1 MPIGSVIPSGV
12 MEIAEIVG
20 AVTVAVVD
28 WETLLSVAVIVAE
41 PASRPV
47 TAPVAFTV
55 AMAIGE
61 ELQVTRAVKS
71 ALLPSL

>member
-1 MPIGSVIPSGV
+1 

-20 AVTVAVVD
+20 AVTVALVD

-55 AMAIGE
+55 ATVNRE

>member
-1 MPIGSVIPSGV
+1 MGSVIPSGV

-28 WETLLSVAVIVAE
+28 CETLLSVAVMVAE
-41 PASRPV
+41 PTATPV
-47 TAPVAFTV
+47 TAPVALTV
-55 AMAIGE
+55 ATPMGE
-61 ELQVTRAVKS
+61 ELQVTREVKS